1 MSEKTRQRS
10 YFRKLLFKY
19 VYVYI
24 YMILM
29 VYTHT
34 HIWACCC
41 SVTKSCLTLCDPMD
55 CSQTGSSVHGVFPSK
70 ITGMGCHFLLW
81 GILTIWGSNPCLLHW
96 QEDSLLLSHLGSPYK
111 RLHIFKTECYL
122 WEREG
127 KGQRE

>member
-1 MSEKTRQRS
+1 M
-10 YFRKLLFKY
+10 RKQGREVISVNSCLNTYMF
-19 VYVYI
+19 I
-24 YMILM
+24 YTWYLW
-29 VYTHT
+29 YTHIHT
-34 HIWACCC
+34 HTWGCCC

-81 GILTIWGSNPCLLHW
+81 GILLIWGSNPCLLHW
-96 QEDSLLLSHLGSPYK
+96 QEDSLPLSHLGSPYK
-111 RLHIFKTECYL
+111 RLHIFKTEYYL